1 MKAKKAMRAGLVCG
15 LSVALCIAQGP
26 VPPAPVVAPRFH
38 LAQPHISITPPVVNI
53 PGPRRVL
60 PGVGDAD
67 PRVLVDITQAPWRSI
82 GRLQTELGVRC
93 TGFLIGPASVLT
105 AAHCLYIMR
114 THHYVQPSSVHF
126 LLGYANGAFV
136 AHARATSFEVGPGFD
151 PLNEGRGSGADWAMV
166 ILDTAL
172 GTEGRVLPLLAAPV
186 AIGDKVALAG
196 YGQDR
201 PEVMLADTTC
211 AVSGWIG
218 DGGDRDLMR
227 HDCSG
232 TRGTSG
238 APMLARIGGQW
249 MAVGLEIAAVMG
261 KAEGI
266 AVPSFAIR
274 AVLNKKSS

>member
-1 MKAKKAMRAGLVCG
+1 MQASRRCG
-15 LSVALCIAQGP
+15 LLIAALGCGAQAP
-26 VPPAPVVAPRFH
+26 VPAPQFH
-38 LAQPHISITPPVVNI
+38 LAQPQVHLTPPEVHI

-67 PRVLVDITQAPWRSI
+67 PRVLVDITQPPWRAI
-82 GRLQTELGVRC
+82 GRLQTELGARC

-114 THHYVQPSSVHF
+114 THHYVDPSSIHF
-126 LLGYANGAFV
+126 LLGYANGGFV
-136 AHARATSFEVGPGFD
+136 GHARATGFEIGPGFD

-166 ILDTAL
+166 VLDTPL
-172 GTEGRVLPLLAAPV
+172 GTQGRVLPLLPAPL

-201 PEVMLADTTC
+201 PEVMLADLTC
-211 AVSGWIG
+211 KVAGWIG

-261 KAEGI
+261 KAQGI

-274 AVLNKKSS
+274 AALNKKNG